1 MLQENCCENCRYAR
15 KTDIDGLIDCE
26 KDGRSKDADMVCED
40 YKNRSINAMALEVF
54 AALGWYLFIISPII
68 WRAFYNWY
76 DDKHKDDET

>member
-40 YKNRSINAMALEVF
+40 YKNNTLNQNGGNKR
-54 AALGWYLFIISPII
+54 AALSRGG
-68 WRAFYNWY
+68 
-76 DDKHKDDET
+76 